1 MKKYFLLI
9 IFFFISFSSQAN
21 EIAIVDINFLLK
33 NSNEGKA
40 IDKEFK
46 SQSEKNLNSFK
57 KKEKELKDKENKI
70 ASKKNVL
77 SKEDFK
83 KEVQAFS
90 EEVKKYNK
98 GRKEKINKT
107 NNQNNEKVV
116 KLLKKINSILIDYSK
131 ENNISTTL
139 DKKYVIMTKSE
150 NDITEKI
157 LEILNK

>member
-1 MKKYFLLI
+1 MKKYLLLI
-9 IFFFISFSSQAN
+9 VFFFTSFSSLAS
-21 EIAIVDINFLLK
+21 ELALVDINFLLK
-33 NSNEGKA
+33 NSNVGKA
-40 IDKEFK
+40 IDKEYK
-46 SQSEKNLNSFK
+46 SESEKNLKNFK

-98 GRKEKINKT
+98 ERKEKINKT

-131 ENNISTTL
+131 DNNISTTL
-139 DKKYVIMTKSE
+139 DKKYVIITKSE
-150 NDITEKI
+150 NDITQKI
-157 LEILNK
+157 LKILNK

>member
-1 MKKYFLLI
+1 MP
-9 IFFFISFSSQAN
+9 Q
-21 EIAIVDINFLLK
+21 
-33 NSNEGKA
+33 
-40 IDKEFK
+40 
-46 SQSEKNLNSFK
+46 
-57 KKEKELKDKENKI
+57 
-70 ASKKNVL
+70 KKNVL

-98 GRKEKINKT
+98 GRNEKINKT
-107 NNQNNEKVV
+107 NNQNNENVV

-139 DKKYVIMTKSE
+139 DKKYVIITKSE

-157 LEILNK
+157 LKILNK

>member
-1 MKKYFLLI
+1 MKKYLLLVVFFLT
-9 IFFFISFSSQAN
+9 SFSSLAS
-21 EIAIVDINFLLK
+21 ELAIVDINFLLK

-46 SQSEKNLNSFK
+46 SQNEKNLKNFK
-57 KKEKELKDKENKI
+57 KKEKDLKDKENKI

-90 EEVKKYNK
+90 EEVRKYNK
-98 GRKEKINKT
+98 ERKEKINKT
-107 NNQNNEKVV
+107 NNQNNEKIV

-131 ENNISTTL
+131 NNSISTTL
-139 DKKYVIMTKSE
+139 DKKYVIITKSE
-150 NDITEKI
+150 NDITQKI